1 MTNSFDTEKLQD
13 FLSTEDRQ
21 ITPFFFGRKNIQ
33 FSIEVKCKNIG
44 LEYSKDSSSK
54 PAAGETQVIMGA
66 PGIGKTSLLSKIRQ
80 NCIAELNDESCN
92 HKIIP
97 VIIDTP
103 SILTFDHLYAS
114 IHKAVSELDNKIS
127 ISSVMDSANA
137 AVKAITSV
145 SAFGFGVGFQGS
157 EKGKPALPKNHTILI
172 MIDEIQSIPIDDRS
186 EVTKVLQQL
195 HTGSNGYPIMPVFAG
210 LSNSISVLEQN
221 NISRFGTNAE
231 RTLAPLG
238 KSEVIDAVEKFM
250 DYFHVTTNPIL
261 TLSWAKRT
269 HEWSEGWPKHVE
281 NTMRSLGEGLL
292 EHAGDL
298 SKVPYHAVKLR
309 AAKRRIDY
317 YNTRFGPFLS
327 TPEVIGEIMAEMGPF
342 PRGGTEI
349 RRIILATRKK
359 PHWSELLS
367 EANLPRL
374 DFEFLLRYGYI
385 DRLPDHHDLEY
396 QCPIPSLQSF
406 SVSRTGTSLHKSSFS
421 GNLNLLEKDL
431 DKGLDINGVDDW
443 GRTALHLSVENEWHD
458 MTKLLLERGA
468 DPQISDKRG
477 KRPLDLAFEG
487 SPTHNLL
494 HQVTDLEVSHSI
506 PEDYDNS
513 DDFSPSPGF

>member
-21 ITPFFFGRKNIQ
+21 INPFFTGRRNIQ
-33 FSIEVKCKNIG
+33 FSIEVKSKNIG
-44 LEYSKDSSSK
+44 LKYSKDPSSK

-66 PGIGKTSLLSKIRQ
+66 PGIGKTSLLSKISQ
-80 NCIAELNDESCN
+80 NCIAELNDASCN

-137 AVKAITSV
+137 TVKAITSV
-145 SAFGFGVGFQGS
+145 SAFGFGVGFKGS
-157 EKGKPALPKNHTILI
+157 EKGKPALPKNYTILM

-210 LSNSISVLEQN
+210 LSNSISVLQQN

-238 KSEVIDAVEKFM
+238 KSEVIEAVEKFM

-269 HEWSEGWPKHVE
+269 HEWSEGWPKHME
-281 NTMRSLGEGLL
+281 NTMRSLGEELL
-292 EHAGDL
+292 EHDGDL
-298 SKVPYHAVKLR
+298 SKVPYHAVRLR
-309 AAKRRIDY
+309 ATKRRIDY

-327 TPEVIGEIMAEMGPF
+327 TPEVIGEIMAEMGPL

-359 PHWSELLS
+359 PHWKELLS

-374 DFEFLLRYGYI
+374 GFEFLLRYGFI
-385 DRLPDHHDLEY
+385 DRVLNSPAVIYHST
-396 QCPIPSLQSF
+396 IPSLHSYAVAQ
-406 SVSRTGTSLHKSSFS
+406 TGSLLHSSAIT
-421 GNLNLLEKDL
+421 GDL
-431 DKGLDINGVDDW
+431 DSLEINLGLGLDINGVDDW

-458 MTKLLLERGA
+458 MTKLLLENGA
-468 DPQISDKRG
+468 DPQIIDKRG

-494 HQVTDLEVSHSI
+494 HKVTDPEVSHSI
-506 PEDYDNS
+506 PEDYDHS
-513 DDFSPSPGF
+513 DDFNPSPGF